1 MLIIGRKMKMGLD
14 YNLKCPRCGARPER
28 NRISDLGKGKT
39 SFYCPDSRCPV
50 VRIEIIER
58 QEFSTDDQ

>member
-1 MLIIGRKMKMGLD
+1 MKMGLD

-58 QEFSTDDQ
+58 QEFSTDV